1 MIDSKFIDEY
11 KLQDHIHNGYIY
23 LKIIR
28 GMYGLPQAGRLA
40 NKLLKQRLSKKGY
53 YETLTT
59 PGLWKHTFCPI
70 CFTLIVDDFGVK
82 FTNISNAMHL
92 ITSLKEYYDVDID

>member
-1 MIDSKFIDEY
+1 MKDPEYMKIKATLVPKTFIDEY

-40 NKLLKQRLSKKGY
+40 NKLLKKQLSKKGY
-53 YETLTT
+53 YKTLTT
-59 PGLWKHTFCPI
+59 PGLWKHTFRPI
-70 CFTLIVDDFGVK
+70 FFTLIVDDFG
-82 FTNISNAMHL
+82 
-92 ITSLKEYYDVDID
+92 ITYKKTS